1 MSARRVA
8 RTPRGRVAY
17 SVARR
22 APVRSPAHVAV
33 HVPGGVMES
42 MNTQIKERL

>member
-8 RTPRGRVAY
+8 RTRPGPVAY

-22 APVRSPAHVAV
+22 TPARSPALVAV
-33 HVPGGVMES
+33 PDPGGVVEW